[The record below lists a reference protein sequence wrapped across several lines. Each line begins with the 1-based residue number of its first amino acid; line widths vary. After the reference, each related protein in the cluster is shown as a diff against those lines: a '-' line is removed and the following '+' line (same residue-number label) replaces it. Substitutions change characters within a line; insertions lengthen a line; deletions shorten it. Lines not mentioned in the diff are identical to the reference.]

1 MNADDRVAAAIAQH
15 GGPPVTYQAT
25 LADLI
30 LFADALAELEN
41 YKNTLAAMTFE
52 KSRVL
57 ALICRVN
64 EAVERIA
71 GLEHRNRIYD
81 ADDALTLLRRAGF

>member
-30 LFADALAELEN
+30 LFADAVMELDI
-41 YKNTLAAMTFE
+41 YKNTLDDMTFE
-52 KSRVL
+52 KSRLL
-57 ALICRVN
+57 AMICRVN
-64 EAVERIA
+64 EAIERIA
-71 GLEHRNRIYD
+71 GLDYNKIFD
-81 ADDALTLLRRAGF
+81 ADDALTVLRRVGL

>member
-15 GGPPVTYQAT
+15 GGPPVTYPAT

-30 LFADALAELEN
+30 LFADAAVELEKH
-41 YKNTLAAMTFE
+41 KNMLDAMTFE
-52 KSRVL
+52 KSRML

-64 EAVERIA
+64 EAIERIA
-71 GLEHRNRIYD
+71 GLDHNKIFD
-81 ADDALTLLRRAGF
+81 ADDALTLLRRAGL